1 MDRKA
6 RWPSKFENSF
16 IIILRDILTTLA
28 GGSAPIW
35 ALEPLV
41 NHMEGGGAESP
52 LISEK
57 ESENN
62 DLRYSQIF
70 ASDILKICLEW
81 FDKLTKA
88 TLEFDWFEPDIF

>member
-1 MDRKA
+1 
-6 RWPSKFENSF
+6 
-16 IIILRDILTTLA
+16 
-28 GGSAPIW
+28 
-35 ALEPLV
+35 
-41 NHMEGGGAESP
+41 MEGGGAESP
-52 LISEK
+52 LIREK

-88 TLEFDWFEPDIF
+88 TLEFDFLNPISFNMARIYNVFHSGF